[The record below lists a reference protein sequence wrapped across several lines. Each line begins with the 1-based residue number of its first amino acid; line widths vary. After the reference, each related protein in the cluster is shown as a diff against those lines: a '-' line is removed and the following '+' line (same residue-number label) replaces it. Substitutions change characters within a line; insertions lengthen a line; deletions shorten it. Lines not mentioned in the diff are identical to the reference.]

1 MGLALLANSL
11 ATGGALVA
19 HPGVRRISEHT
30 SIRSFPWWRAR
41 RLGCAVVRR
50 AGQTVVPSRRGRA
63 NLMFGEPAV
72 AWSQHAR
79 SGLPQAF
86 GEVVA
91 TFGLVAT
98 IIGCARHRPDAVPFA
113 VAAYIVG
120 AYWFT
125 VSTSFANPAVTV
137 ARALT
142 DTFTGI
148 RPQDVPLFV
157 AAQLAGGRLGRAL
170 PLVAPTGPGGAGARG
185 GVATR
190 LDWEILRWRSTTFSF
205 CAPAT
210 RPQHHGRGAA
220 ELLGQGR
227 FQAFS
232 AGATKGR
239 CIHWRSYARAKPP
252 ANGPAQQSWSE
263 FSRRMRHALCVHRLR
278 QRPRSV
284 SGVAGRP

>member
-1 MGLALLANSL
+1 MRERAYEGAGNRLGPGSPTLARRATAEAVGTALLVAAVVGSGIMAERLSGGNTGVALLANSL

-19 HPGVRRISEHT
+19 LILAFGGISGAHFNPVVSLVSAAAGEL
-30 SIRSFPWWRAR
+30 PAA
-41 RLGCAVVRR
+41 AVVAYA
-50 AGQTVVPSRRGRA
+50 AGQFGGAVAGVVSA

-157 AAQLAGGRLGRAL
+157 AAQLAGGAAAAALFRWLLPQDRA
-170 PLVAPTGPGGAGARG
+170 APVRAAG
-185 GVATR
+185 
-190 LDWEILRWRSTTFSF
+190 
-205 CAPAT
+205 
-210 RPQHHGRGAA
+210 
-220 ELLGQGR
+220 
-227 FQAFS
+227 
-232 AGATKGR
+232 
-239 CIHWRSYARAKPP
+239 
-252 ANGPAQQSWSE
+252 
-263 FSRRMRHALCVHRLR
+263 
-278 QRPRSV
+278 
-284 SGVAGRP
+284 